1 MAESAEILE
10 RSSQVS
16 SPKAASDTNT
26 SNNRDAFKLVEE
38 YSRQNELKAREME
51 QLTAKMSEKKD
62 KMAGLKKEKADLV
75 TKLQRV
81 ESKLQNMSKFSHIF
95 IKSIKQQNLSLKS
108 QVEKQKQDFEE
119 TFAHTCTMIQQ
130 QIAARVS

>member
-1 MAESAEILE
+1 
-10 RSSQVS
+10 
-16 SPKAASDTNT
+16 
-26 SNNRDAFKLVEE
+26 
-38 YSRQNELKAREME
+38 
-51 QLTAKMSEKKD
+51 
-62 KMAGLKKEKADLV
+62 MAGLKKEKADLV

-108 QVEKQKQDFEE
+108 QVEKQKQDFDE

-130 QIAARVS
+130 QIAARVT